1 MEKMCSI
8 LAFLLMALN
17 TGSLTGI
24 LALAFSISDVQYSL
38 IGVKV
43 IAIVSY
49 LFILSFLS
57 SFCLTENECCE
68 CCCPANKCC
77 LIEKKENKQQPLLS
91 TEGTG
96 SNSKGQKNSD
106 CCAQCCDCIYDCLCI
121 PISSCIRKI
130 GKQGSRYFSV
140 IFLALAHGAMIALC
154 FYAVSRT
161 SEKMNTKTIVI
172 VVISAI
178 IIVANIIAMVAPCFN
193 SCEKLRY
200 KEKEKKGDNKENK
213 INDEYKNDANVV
225 NVKNALDAALIE
237 NKQNNVY
244 NNENNYYQNNQDFQ
258 EKIEN
263 TQNTNS
269 NINKNNNVSNDFG
282 KVFGI
287 NKSDANIDKKVE

>member
-17 TGSLTGI
+17 TASLTGI
-24 LALAFSISDVQYSL
+24 LVLAFSISDVQYSL

-121 PISSCIRKI
+121 PISSCIRKT

-140 IFLALAHGAMIALC
+140 IILALAHGAMIALC

-225 NVKNALDAALIE
+225 NVKNALDVALIE

-244 NNENNYYQNNQDFQ
+244 NNENNDYQNNQDFQ

>member
-1 MEKMCSI
+1 MCTL
-8 LAFLLMALN
+8 LAFILMVLN
-17 TGSLTGI
+17 TISLTFI
-24 LALAFSISDVQYSL
+24 LSLAFGITDVQYSL
-38 IGVKV
+38 SLVKIV
-43 IAIVSY
+43 AIISY
-49 LFILSFLS
+49 IFILSFLS

-68 CCCPANKCC
+68 CCCPADKCC
-77 LIEKKENKQQPLLS
+77 LVEKKPNKQQQQPVS
-91 TEGTG
+91 SEGGETNNG
-96 SNSKGQKNSD
+96 GQKQKQD
-106 CCAQCCDCIYDCLCI
+106 CCDQCCDCIYDCLFI
-121 PISSCIRKI
+121 PVSSCIRRI

-225 NVKNALDAALIE
+225 NVKNALDVALIE

>member
-17 TGSLTGI
+17 TASLTGI

-200 KEKEKKGDNKENK
+200 K
-213 INDEYKNDANVV
+213 
-225 NVKNALDAALIE
+225 
-237 NKQNNVY
+237 
-244 NNENNYYQNNQDFQ
+244 
-258 EKIEN
+258 
-263 TQNTNS
+263 
-269 NINKNNNVSNDFG
+269 
-282 KVFGI
+282 
-287 NKSDANIDKKVE
+287 

>member
-1 MEKMCSI
+1 MCSI

-17 TGSLTGI
+17 TASLTGI

-121 PISSCIRKI
+121 PISSCIRKT

-140 IFLALAHGAMIALC
+140 IILALAHGAMIALC

-200 KEKEKKGDNKENK
+200 KEKEKEKKGDNKENK